1 MKYKG
6 KKRYDFGGF
15 ASADIAGA
23 VPTNM
28 GGGFSTPSDAPIDP
42 EMLKKLAGPM
52 SSMVGSFGKNN
63 NSNKKQPI
71 TYNTGNPMSDY
82 YLNMMEAEKQ
92 RNTEIGGKVGGGL
105 GTLAGL
111 GAGIGL
117 AIATGGATTTMIPAF
132 ATAGN
137 KIGKFGGSKVGEVAS
152 DFSFAS
158 GGHLSTIPKSAGTH
172 EQSPYGGVQLG
183 NSNNYVEGGEAI
195 HNGYVFSNRL
205 KPMAMGGTINNSD
218 NKKSYADIAK
228 KILKDK
234 LGRSEDRF
242 SKKTADLYSSRLQA
256 MQEEQRE
263 AMGLADSNYGA
274 YGGNIKFADGG
285 GIYDVPTA
293 EQKQY
298 NDIVN
303 NNAINMMMWES
314 AKGAPGTSV
323 NYPTAK
329 HSNYGQNN
337 PKAPEFNSPEEAYAW
352 AVKNNSFKGA
362 DKLELT
368 DPNLKSMAMSWGYN
382 HSQDP
387 RLGLLNAAGII
398 DAEERQRIY
407 NNNVNP
413 DIAAIDAL
421 WTPENIALI
430 NSKVTPSIYDAKRR
444 ELWNNTTPKVGDKYI
459 ARANWKKRANDEEFD
474 RMVGNYFNNSMSN
487 SLQTV
492 NNNSQPVTNNYIDQ
506 LPEEDP
512 GVPTI
517 ATKGTPKVTE
527 DGLDY
532 TGIDMPGGISGG
544 VFGRKKPT
552 PTMAKGV
559 DDTDY
564 KEYAKYLEDNM
575 NNMNTSNK
583 ALWAKAL
590 PGALMQS
597 AGPVSAIAYGMQGP
611 DDVSFERIKPNL
623 INPKRVENLS
633 RSALLR
639 LMAGS
644 KAGVRG
650 NAKTAGDLIAGYSA
664 ADNIYADQ
672 IGSMIGTPRMQ
683 ADQLNMAAKNQIG
696 AQNANIAMQESIAR
710 QQEKDAARSA
720 ITTGLSGV
728 GAAGATGLKDARA
741 EYSQANLNSQM
752 LSLLPDL
759 YSHFNF
765 EKGDDGVIKMTPK
778 AFGGKLK
785 TKRK

>member
-15 ASADIAGA
+15 ASADIAGD

-28 GGGFSTPSDAPIDP
+28 GGGFSTPSDAPMDL

-52 SSMVGSFGKNN
+52 SSMLGNFGKNN

-71 TYNTGNPMSDY
+71 TYNTGNAMSDY
-82 YLNMMEAEKQ
+82 YLNTMEAEKQ
-92 RNTEIGGKVGGGL
+92 RNIGIGEKVGGGL

-117 AIATGGATTTMIPAF
+117 AVATGGATVKMIPAF

-137 KIGKFGGSKVGEVAS
+137 KAGKFGGSKAAE
-152 DFSFAS
+152 FAS
-158 GGHLSTIPKSAGTH
+158 NINIGAFGGSLSTIPKSAGTH

-205 KPMAMGGTINNSD
+205 KPMAMGGPIDNSD

-234 LGRSEDRF
+234 LGRADDRF
-242 SKKTADLYSSRLQA
+242 SKKTANLYGSRLQA

-263 AMGLADSNYGA
+263 AMGLMDSNYGA
-274 YGGNIKFADGG
+274 YGIDLEEE
-285 GIYDVPTA
+285 PS
-293 EQKQY
+293 EQK
-298 NDIVN
+298 
-303 NNAINMMMWES
+303 
-314 AKGAPGTSV
+314 K
-323 NYPTAK
+323 
-329 HSNYGQNN
+329 
-337 PKAPEFNSPEEAYAW
+337 
-352 AVKNNSFKGA
+352 
-362 DKLELT
+362 
-368 DPNLKSMAMSWGYN
+368 
-382 HSQDP
+382 
-387 RLGLLNAAGII
+387 
-398 DAEERQRIY
+398 
-407 NNNVNP
+407 
-413 DIAAIDAL
+413 
-421 WTPENIALI
+421 
-430 NSKVTPSIYDAKRR
+430 
-444 ELWNNTTPKVGDKYI
+444 KY
-459 ARANWKKRANDEEFD
+459 
-474 RMVGNYFNNSMSN
+474 
-487 SLQTV
+487 
-492 NNNSQPVTNNYIDQ
+492 NYIENYIQQ

-512 GVPTI
+512 GLPTI
-517 ATKGTPKVTE
+517 ATKGKPKVTE

-544 VFGRKKPT
+544 VFSKKKPT
-552 PTMAKGV
+552 PRIAKGV

-564 KEYAKYLEDNM
+564 KEYAKYLEDKMSNM
-575 NNMNTSNK
+575 SNK

-597 AGPVSAIAYGMQGP
+597 AGPISAIAYGMRGP

-644 KAGVRG
+644 KAGVKA

-696 AQNANIAMQESIAR
+696 AQNASIAMQESIAR

-752 LSLLPDL
+752 LSLLPQL
-759 YSHFNF
+759 YSHFDF
-765 EKGDDGVIKMTPK
+765 EKGDDGTIKMTPK
-778 AFGGKLK
+778 VKAKSAFGGKLK